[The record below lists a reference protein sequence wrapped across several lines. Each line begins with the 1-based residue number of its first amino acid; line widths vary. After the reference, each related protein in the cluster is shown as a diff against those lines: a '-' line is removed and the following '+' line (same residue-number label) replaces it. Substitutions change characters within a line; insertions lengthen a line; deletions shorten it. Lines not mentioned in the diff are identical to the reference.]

1 MRVVLEMLEVEA
13 EKEGPKAGERG
24 SCAMHSINVQLLKL
38 FLSWSAHSRNLNF
51 EASS

>member
-24 SCAMHSINVQLLKL
+24 GCAMHSINVQLLKL
-38 FLSWSAHSRNLNF
+38 LLSWSAHSRNLNF